1 MTDPY
6 RVCEDRNVEEAF
18 QRFLEPGADLDF
30 LLGSTST
37 STRVQL
43 KFRLLQITDFLHRLT
58 SRHRAAQIARKWAPR

>member
-1 MTDPY
+1 MAGQY
-6 RVCEDRNVEEAF
+6 RICEDRNVEEAF
-18 QRFLEPGADLDF
+18 QRFLESGTDMDF

-43 KFRLLQITDFLHRLT
+43 KFRLLQITDFLHRLA